1 VEVPHLN
8 GWYRKYRKEGLIV
21 MGLSTVSPKEQRDAA
36 KRFGLTYPLFL
47 WEQDKLPTLLKVIT
61 GYPTTLLIDRNGK
74 IREVVFGII
83 FGEQKE
89 AFERKIVAALKEKPK
104 SGKTGAPKKM

>member
-1 VEVPHLN
+1 
-8 GWYRKYRKEGLIV
+8 
-21 MGLSTVSPKEQRDAA
+21 MGFSMVSPKEQKDAA

-47 WEQDKLPTLLKVIT
+47 WEHDKLPTLLKVIT

-74 IREVVFGII
+74 IREVVFGIL

-89 AFERKIVAALKEKPK
+89 AFERKLVSVLKEKPK
-104 SGKTGAPKKM
+104 GNQTTAPKKKKG

>member
-1 VEVPHLN
+1 
-8 GWYRKYRKEGLIV
+8 
-21 MGLSTVSPKEQRDAA
+21 MGLSTVSPKEQKDAS

-47 WEQDKLPTLLKVIT
+47 WERDKLPTILKVIT

-74 IREVVFGII
+74 IREVVFGIL

-89 AFERKIVAALKEKPK
+89 AFERKIVATLKEKPK
-104 SGKTGAPKKM
+104 SSQIGAPKKK